1 MASKNKVHERHHRI
15 RPKLGKR
22 NSWIQLWNALVP
34 VYFVINYHDFKVVS
48 FYNHSKIFQKLIQ
61 KSDMVKEI
69 LENSGKALG
78 LALDVASLSII
89 DDFSASSIV
98 MPEALSSWIP
108 SILQLLLVVTLVISG
123 YRMIG
128 LVNAL
133 YASFDKDGELD
144 GTEKTLITA
153 MESILRFIITLLGLS
168 SLLMRSVSTS
178 IPSLPD

>member
-1 MASKNKVHERHHRI
+1 
-15 RPKLGKR
+15 
-22 NSWIQLWNALVP
+22 
-34 VYFVINYHDFKVVS
+34 
-48 FYNHSKIFQKLIQ
+48 
-61 KSDMVKEI
+61 MVKEI

-78 LALDVASLSII
+78 LALGCGISLSII

-98 MPEALSSWIP
+98 MPEALNSWIP

-144 GTEKTLITA
+144 GTEK
-153 MESILRFIITLLGLS
+153 
-168 SLLMRSVSTS
+168 
-178 IPSLPD
+178 P